1 MLRFAEL
8 ALATFAIVILTGSN
22 VYYFMLGVPAGITA
36 EELLAYEGKIRNI
49 FLIAYVIVALLA
61 VLNWQKMILG
71 IAAVWPI
78 ALLVIF
84 AWLSNL
90 WTVAPEITSRRCVA
104 LTVTT
109 LMGIYLFVRFD
120 LETLLRFLTFIAA
133 ILVVGCLTWVALVPG
148 YGLHGEGEHAGVWRG
163 IFFHKNTT
171 GRVMVYCLA
180 IIIAAWAGGVT
191 NRAVLFGIGL
201 LTLLMIA
208 GTTSQTTLLGLL
220 ALLGGLVA
228 VRMVRGHAI
237 KSALVTLVV
246 LAIAWHGALIAASSY
261 DLILEA
267 LGRDPSLT
275 GRTDIWLYTLQ
286 YALKQPFTGY
296 GYDAFWNGEV
306 SPGAQYAAYWKTP
319 HSHNGWLEV
328 FIAFGLPGVLLMLG
342 IMLMTVTRAIILARY
357 HPTTTPAILIVLVCF
372 AMLTIGMSEPVFLEK
387 HSFDWMLLVAIVGAA
402 RALTSSLGSKSEQ
415 TEEAADSGLPQRRL
429 PAGALRS
436 YPT

>member
-1 MLRFAEL
+1 MLRFAEM
-8 ALATFAIVILTGSN
+8 ALAAFAIVILTGTN
-22 VYYFMLGVPAGITA
+22 VYYFLLGVPAGITA
-36 EELLAYEGKIRNI
+36 EELLAYEGQIRNV
-49 FLIAYVIVALLA
+49 FLVAYVIVALLA

-78 ALLVIF
+78 ALLVVV

-109 LMGIYLFVRFD
+109 LMGVYLFVRFD
-120 LETLLRFLTFIAA
+120 LKTLLRFLTFIAA
-133 ILVVGCLTWVALVPG
+133 ILVIGCLAWVALVPA
-148 YGLHGEGEHAGVWRG
+148 YGLHGEGAHAGVWRG

-171 GRVMVYCLA
+171 GRVMVYSLA
-180 IIIAAWAGGVT
+180 VIVAAWASGSV
-191 NRAVLFGIGL
+191 NRGL
-201 LTLLMIA
+201 LTGLVLLTFLMIA
-208 GTTSQTTLLGLL
+208 GTTSQTALLGVL

-237 KSALVTLVV
+237 KSALITLVV
-246 LAIAWHGALIAASSY
+246 LAIAWHGALIATASY
-261 DLILEA
+261 DVILEA
-267 LGRDPSLT
+267 LGRDASLT
-275 GRTDIWLYTLQ
+275 GRTEIWTYTLQ

-296 GYDAFWNGEV
+296 DYDAFWNGEL

-328 FIAFGLPGVLLMLG
+328 FIALGLPGVLLMMG
-342 IMLMTVTRAIILARY
+342 IMLMTLTRAVILARY
-357 HPTTTPAILIVLVCF
+357 HPTTTPAILILLVCS

-387 HSFDWMLLVAIVGAA
+387 HSFDWMVLVAVAGAA
-402 RALTSSLGSKSEQ
+402 RALTSNLGSEREPQ
-415 TEEAADSGLPQRRL
+415 EEATTDAGPQRRL